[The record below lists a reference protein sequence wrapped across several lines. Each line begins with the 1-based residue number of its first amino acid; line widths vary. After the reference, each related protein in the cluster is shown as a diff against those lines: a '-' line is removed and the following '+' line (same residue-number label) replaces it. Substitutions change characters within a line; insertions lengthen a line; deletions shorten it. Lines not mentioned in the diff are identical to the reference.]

1 MADRIALRTEL
12 LDLIATTKEG
22 FAANTAATQRIDA
35 LIDELL
41 PLSPYPD
48 ALDHPEIFRG
58 HWAAEYHSIGKLVGG
73 AGAQNQGVGVTA
85 SLKVFSMGRMPDIP
99 ARFLGNGLEIDPPSG
114 AYNFFAFFELGERRV
129 PCYHFSFAKYRRNE
143 ANLRRFQVDFEGIRV
158 VPADQAMSMQEFAA
172 AVGVDDPS
180 QLDVTLQ
187 PTTKLWSDVAYM
199 DDEIRIQLGQLGG
212 HYVMRRTSLPMYS
225 IEYWNDPSIAPP
237 PPAVQGRG

>member
-1 MADRIALRTEL
+1 MADRNALRAEL
-12 LDLIATTKEG
+12 LALIATHKEG
-22 FAANTAATQRIDA
+22 FAAGTPATQRIDA

-48 ALDHPEIFRG
+48 ALDHPEVFRG

-114 AYNFFAFFELGERRV
+114 AYNFVAHFELGEKRV
-129 PCYHFSFAKYRRNE
+129 PCYHFSIAKYRRNE
-143 ANLRRFQVDFEGIRV
+143 SNLRRFQVDFEAIRV
-158 VPADQAMSMQEFAA
+158 VPVDPAMTMAELAA
-172 AVGVDDPS
+172 AVGIDDPA

-212 HYVMRRTSLPMYS
+212 HYVMRRTDLPMYS
-225 IEYWNDPSIAPP
+225 IEYWKDRSLVPP
-237 PPAVQGRG
+237 KPALAS